1 MKRAVDKVVV
11 LGGGITGSVAA
22 AALAQRGFEVTL
34 VEKVS
39 EWRGVGHGITV
50 QGNALRAFERIGVVD
65 DVIAQAYPFN
75 NIRLLTADGTQI
87 ADVPAAHTGGDH
99 LPSTIGSLR
108 SSLQEILLKAVHD
121 AGVQVRVGVHM
132 TSYDEDADG
141 VTLHLSDS
149 TSERFDLVIGADGI
163 RSQTRAMIGIDDQP
177 QPTGMSIWRIGAPR
191 PEAMTCAE
199 VYYGGPAFKAGYS
212 PINQEECYAYMLDQ
226 PLDRASFGDRPLG
239 EILHER
245 SQGYGGLW
253 GQIRDTITADTVV
266 NYQWIE
272 WLLVEDSWHRGR
284 VVIIGDAVHACPPL
298 IAQGAAMCSED
309 AVVLAEMLDGPG
321 ELDDVLQ
328 AFADRRLPRV
338 RRVVEASMQLV
349 EWEIHP
355 ETPGADPGRVMAET
369 LNSLVP
375 PP

>member
-1 MKRAVDKVVV
+1 MKRVVDKVVV

-22 AALAQRGFEVTL
+22 TALAQRGFEVTL
-34 VEKVS
+34 VEKAK

-65 DVIAQAYPFN
+65 DVIDQAYPFN
-75 NIRLLTADGTQI
+75 NIRLLKANGELI

-121 AGVQVRVGVHM
+121 AGVQVRVGLHM
-132 TSYDEDADG
+132 TSYDEDAEG
-141 VTLHLSDS
+141 VTVHLSDG
-149 TSERFDLVIGADGI
+149 TSERFDLVVGADGI
-163 RSQTRAMIGIDDQP
+163 RSQTRAMIGIDTQP

-191 PEAMTCAE
+191 PEDMVCAE
-199 VYYGGPAFKAGYS
+199 VYYGGPSYKAGYS
-212 PINQEECYAYMLDQ
+212 PINDNECYAYMLDE
-226 PLDRASFGDRPLG
+226 PLDRESFGDRRLG
-239 EILHER
+239 EILRER
-245 SQGYGGLW
+245 SEGYGGLW
-253 GQIRDTITADTVV
+253 GQVRDTITADTHV

-355 ETPGADPGRVMAET
+355 ETPGADPGRVMGET
-369 LNSLVP
+369 LHSLVP